1 MIISL
6 FVLLIST
13 SERTRLFYRR
23 ECVIKSLGQNPYTF
37 HKNESLSRHSYTFH
51 YAVIIFKFPT
61 ELITLDLPPA
71 ELMKFNLTWKVN
83 TSLFGSAFLKQYVM
97 II

>member
-23 ECVIKSLGQNPYTF
+23 ECVISKRLKSLGQNPYTF

-51 YAVIIFKFPT
+51 YAEIIFKFPT

-71 ELMKFNLTWKVN
+71 GLMKFNLN
-83 TSLFGSAFLKQYVM
+83 
-97 II
+97 